1 MPEMTH
7 IRNARDRMS
16 QSRARPQTVSCRAE
30 ACVGWQGQDE
40 RRGLRIQEL
49 SKNIRPRLTNSAVVI
64 CHPVL
69 IYGDTTSPK
78 FNAGDVMR
86 VSITKRVIFAVA
98 IAAAAFGSACVPS
111 QAADFGPGLRSGAG
125 PVRATWRHSN
135 WRDRCAWAGYYCLY
149 AWDGYVYSYPFDDRP
164 YAYSARRHRHRF

>member
-1 MPEMTH
+1 MLAG
-7 IRNARDRMS
+7 RAKMS
-16 QSRARPQTVSCRAE
+16 GE
-30 ACVGWQGQDE
+30 A
-40 RRGLRIQEL
+40 LRIQEL

-111 QAADFGPGLRSGAG
+111 QAADLGPGLRSGAG